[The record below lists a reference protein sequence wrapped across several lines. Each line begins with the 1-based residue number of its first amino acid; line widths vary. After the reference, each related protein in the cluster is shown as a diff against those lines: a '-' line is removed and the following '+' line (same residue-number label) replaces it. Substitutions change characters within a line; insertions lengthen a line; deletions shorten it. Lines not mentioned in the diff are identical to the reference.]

1 MSRIG
6 KMPIDLPKG
15 VKLNMAD
22 GVITVEGPKGK
33 LSQEIRPEVEVKIEE
48 SVVTVVPAVAGKA
61 GGAYQG
67 LYRTLINNMIIGT
80 TTGYQKSL
88 IINGVGYRA
97 EVKGK
102 SVMLSLGYSSII
114 EYEIPEGVTITT
126 EGTTK
131 VIVAG
136 ADKAQ
141 VGQVA
146 AELRGLRPPEPYKG
160 KGVRYENETIRRK
173 IGKSGAK

>member
-6 KMPIDLPKG
+6 KMPIELPKG
-15 VKLNMAD
+15 VEVSMDN
-22 GVITVEGPKGK
+22 GVITVKGPKGR
-33 LSQEIRPEVEVKIEE
+33 LCQDVRPEVEVKIEG
-48 SVVTVVPAVAGKA
+48 TVLTVEPTIETKA

-67 LYRTLINNMIIGT
+67 LYRTLISNMVIGT
-80 TTGYQKSL
+80 TQGYQKIL

-97 EVKGK
+97 EAKEK
-102 SVMLSLGYSSII
+102 TLMLSLGFSNII
-114 EYEIPEGVTITT
+114 EYDIPEGIAITT

-131 VIVAG
+131 IIVSG
-136 ADKAQ
+136 SDKAA

-146 AELRGLRPPEPYKG
+146 AEIRGLRPLEPYKG

-173 IGKSGAK
+173 VGKSGAK